1 MDPYHRHP
9 ELRGKITP
17 PEESFFRTFTLD
29 ILEAQMKEH
38 GLATGWWYSD
48 AEREAIRAQSLA
60 GRLDRDL
67 WVFGYGSLMWNPAIH
82 FAEVL
87 HATIDDYARRFIMVD
102 KSGGRGRPECPG
114 LFAGLDHG
122 PGCEGLVFRI
132 AADIVD
138 QETEILFRREL
149 LAPAYKT
156 RFVPARTAAGTV
168 VEAMILVADRD
179 AEDVEPDLPRATQ
192 VEYFAT
198 GAGVLGS
205 SLDYLR
211 GIVGQFRELSIH
223 DTETEALLAEVEAYA
238 AAQR

>member
-1 MDPYHRHP
+1 MDPYRHHP
-9 ELRGKITP
+9 ELRGRITP

-29 ILEAQMKEH
+29 ILEAQMKAH

-60 GRLDRDL
+60 GRMDRDL

-87 HATIDDYARRFIMVD
+87 HATIEDYARRFILVD
-102 KSGGRGRPECPG
+102 KTGGRGRPECPG

-132 AADIVD
+132 EADLVD
-138 QETEILFRREL
+138 RETEILFRREL

-168 VEAMILVADRD
+168 VEAMILVADHA
-179 AEDVEPDLPRATQ
+179 AEDVEPDLPRGKQ
-192 VEYFAT
+192 VEYLAT

-205 SLDYLR
+205 STDYLR
-211 GIVGQFRELSIH
+211 GIVEQFRLLNI
-223 DTETEALLAEVEAYA
+223 DDPETEALLAAVEAYTA
-238 AAQR
+238 